1 MSDLHPFL
9 QRLAEH
15 GLYEPKA
22 PRPVRTLET
31 PEVKPGDPA
40 ATRYVQA
47 AVEAECERV
56 RTAPEG
62 QRNDTLNTASFN
74 LGTLVQGG
82 YLDADIALDALR
94 DAARAAGLH
103 DAEIDR
109 TAPRA
114 IQDASRSPRTV
125 HLEPPPEVKAAYVL
139 THNDVVDE
147 EIADAAIDEA
157 HRGHARMA
165 YRLSRLYRGKLLHV
179 TGLGWHVWDGQR
191 WVRDE
196 DGASKRAVLDTLRR
210 ALADSLDDKELR
222 LDVRKCESSSGING
236 VLDIAAAL
244 EPMSAAVSHLD
255 ADPYLLNV
263 ANGTLDLRTLQ
274 LLPHDPKHRITK
286 VCRAAYDPEAAS
298 DRWVSFLDRVLP
310 DAEVREFVQRLVGVG
325 LLGLV
330 VEHILPI
337 FTGTGANGKSVF
349 DKAIRYALGDYAS
362 TAEPDLFMQRAG
374 AHPTGEMDL
383 LGIRWCAVSESE
395 KGRRLAEATM
405 KRLTGGDTI
414 RARRMRQDFV
424 EFTPSHTAV
433 LITNHLPTVSG
444 DDKAIWRRI
453 RVVPFNVVIP
463 PEERDPH
470 LDEKLQLDA
479 EAVLSW
485 AVHGYRDYVARE
497 GLAEPQS
504 VKAATN
510 TYQVDSDAV
519 ARFLAERCIV
529 NPSMYGTPS
538 EFHAAWTSW
547 AVEDGSEQLSLKAL
561 TQALNE
567 KGFKTA
573 KSNGRRLVRGL
584 GLLSLDDD
592 DD

>member
-1 MSDLHPFL
+1 MSLHPFL

-15 GLYEPKA
+15 GLYEPQSPK
-22 PRPVRTLET
+22 PVKTLDI
-31 PEVKPGDPA
+31 PEVKPGDPSA
-40 ATRYVQA
+40 ERYVNA
-47 AVEAECERV
+47 ALESECERV

-62 QRNDTLNTASFN
+62 QRNHTLNIAAFN
-74 LGTLVQGG
+74 VGTLVQGG
-82 YLDADIALDALR
+82 YLNADIALDAIR
-94 DAARAAGLH
+94 DAARSAGLG

-114 IQDASRSPRTV
+114 MQDASKSPRTV
-125 HLEPPPEVKAAYVL
+125 RLDPPPEVKAAYVL
-139 THNDVVDE
+139 ANNDDVDDE
-147 EIADAAIDEA
+147 TSEAALDEA

-165 YRLSRLYRGKLLHV
+165 YRLARVYKGRLLHV
-179 TGLGWHVWDGQR
+179 TGLGWHVWDGHR
-191 WVRDE
+191 WIRDE

-210 ALADSLDDKELR
+210 ALAESIDDKDLR
-222 LDVRKCESSSGING
+222 LDVRKCESSAGING

-244 EPMSAAVSHLD
+244 EPMSASVPNLD

-263 ANGTLDLRTLQ
+263 ANGTLDLRTMTLRA
-274 LLPHDPKHRITK
+274 HDPADRITK
-286 VCRAAYDPEAAS
+286 VCRAAYTPGAKS
-298 DRWVSFLDRVLP
+298 DKWVSFLDRVLP
-310 DAEVREFVQRLVGVG
+310 DEQVREFVQRLVGVG

-349 DKAIRYALGDYAS
+349 DKAIRHALGDYAS

-463 PEERDPH
+463 PDERDPH

-485 AVHGYRDYVARE
+485 AVHGYSDYLAKG
-497 GLAEPQS
+497 GLAEPES
-504 VKAATN
+504 VKAATD

-538 EFHAAWTSW
+538 EFHASWTSW
-547 AVEDGSEQLSLKAL
+547 AVDDGSEQLSLKAL
-561 TQALNE
+561 TQALAE
-567 KGFKTA
+567 KGFKVH
-573 KSNGRRLVRGL
+573 KSNGRRLVRGI